1 MMVDRVA
8 HSASLLLVLLVAL
21 GMSHASALEAS
32 GATGPAVREIN
43 TNLEDYPNGQVPR
56 YEKLELTFEVDTLAE
71 NPQLPHDAAP
81 PPGVEP
87 EIGVS
92 VDALFTFDDW
102 QTVYTQPAFYCQEF
116 EDQVKSSQEWF
127 CPTGNFSWKVRFAP
141 HEAGR
146 RQFKLRAQDSSGIYE
161 TEPQSFT
168 VVSSNNKGFVRV
180 SQTDSRYFEYDDGT

>member
-1 MMVDRVA
+1 MVDRVA

-21 GMSHASALEAS
+21 DMSHASALEAS
-32 GATGPAVREIN
+32 GTTGPAAREIN

-56 YEKLELTFEVDTLAE
+56 YEKLELSLEVDTLAQ
-71 NPQLPHDAAP
+71 NPQWNHDAAP
-81 PPGVEP
+81 PPAVEP

-102 QTVYTQPAFYCQEF
+102 QTVYTRPAFYCQEF
-116 EDQVKSSQEWF
+116 EDQVKSSQQWF

-141 HEAGR
+141 HEAGT

-168 VVSSNNKGFVRV
+168 VVSSSNKGFVRV
-180 SQTDSRYFEYDDGT
+180 SQTDSRYFEYDAGS